1 MSIKFSRAATF
12 AAASLVA
19 VLATGARAAP
29 ADDACAA
36 LMDARG
42 ALVSMIDAKDKA
54 AQDGFN
60 TKIQAASTKLDQ
72 VLAGMGAD
80 KAAADFKAVWE
91 QFKTTR
97 QNEIIPAVYAG
108 KADDAK
114 KIATG
119 VQAERLGKM
128 RGIMSCK

>member
-1 MSIKFSRAATF
+1 MSTKRIVMTAAVTLGVAALF
-12 AAASLVA
+12 ATHAAAGPQED
-19 VLATGARAAP
+19 T
-29 ADDACAA
+29 CAA

-42 ALVSMIDAKDKA
+42 ALVSMIDAKEKA
-54 AQDGFN
+54 AQDDFN
-60 TKIQAASTKLDQ
+60 TKIQAASGKLDQ

-80 KAAADFKAVWE
+80 KAAADFKVVWD
-91 QFKTTR
+91 QFKATR

-108 KADDAK
+108 KVDDAK